1 MLGKPQ
7 KELPSIY
14 ECYLKTSL
22 NPDAIASIMTPASH
36 PMSAGVQSEAMN
48 QSYYG
53 VASTLDKYW
62 EQKQERSRD
71 QALDAAKRE
80 YLQTS

>member
-22 NPDAIASIMTPASH
+22 NPDALASIMTPASH
-36 PMSAGVQSEAMN
+36 PMSAGVHSHPMSAGVQSASMN

-62 EQKQERSRD
+62 E
-71 QALDAAKRE
+71 
-80 YLQTS
+80 